1 MDAYFVLCQLFTN
14 YCLWSDRDLGIHVS
28 DDLSW
33 DAHVNNISKKACG
46 RLFQLFKTVKTN
58 DCRLLT
64 RLFKVYVLPI
74 LEFGSAIY
82 NPNKVSLINTI
93 EDVQRL
99 ATRIIYNRDPKLR
112 STPRPSYEDRLF
124 HLQLKK
130 LSTRRAVIDL
140 KFFHSILYRYS
151 KINLSGVSF
160 KESRTRGPKIKLS
173 FKRAKTSV
181 RQNAFLHRSKKQF
194 GSLPIRI
201 QSLEKQQDFLIA
213 VDNFLP

>member
-1 MDAYFVLCQLFTN
+1 MVARRRKGREGRVGAEPRLICRLISALFRLGLATPSTS
-14 YCLWSDRDLGIHVS
+14 LSRKSDRARRRRRMTTGS
-28 DDLSW
+28 PF
-33 DAHVNNISKKACG
+33 G
-46 RLFQLFKTVKTN
+46 RRTRTN
-58 DCRLLT
+58 H
-64 RLFKVYVLPI
+64 
-74 LEFGSAIY
+74 
-82 NPNKVSLINTI
+82 
-93 EDVQRL
+93 
-99 ATRIIYNRDPKLR
+99 
-112 STPRPSYEDRLF
+112 EDRLF